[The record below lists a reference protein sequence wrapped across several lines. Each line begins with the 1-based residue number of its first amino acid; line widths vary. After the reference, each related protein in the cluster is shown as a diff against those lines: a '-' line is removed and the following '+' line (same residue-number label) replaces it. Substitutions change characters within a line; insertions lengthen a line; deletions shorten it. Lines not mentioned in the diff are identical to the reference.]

1 MIDPNQKVNS
11 EHLKRNA
18 YLYIRQSTPRQ
29 VLENIESAKR
39 QYALRQRA
47 VAMGWPMERI
57 IVVDSDQGHSGA
69 SAVDREGFQKL
80 VAEVGLGRA
89 GIVLGLEVSRLAR
102 NNADWH
108 RLLEICALADTL
120 ILDEDGVYDPKNF
133 NDRLLL
139 GLKGAMSEA
148 ELHVLYARMRGG
160 ILSKARRGE
169 LTVRLPV
176 GLVYD
181 DKAEVVLDPDTQVQ
195 QSVRLLFTAFGRES
209 SAYAAVKSFRQ
220 QGLLFPKRMFSGPR
234 KGELVWVELAYSQAI
249 SLLRNPRYAGAF
261 VFGRTRIRKKA
272 DGHFKIVK
280 DLPRDQWH
288 TLLPNAHAGYISW
301 EEYEA
306 NQRRL
311 DENVRFRNA
320 DRRNTPPRE
329 GPALLQGIVLC
340 GRCGERMFVHYRKR
354 GDSLI
359 PEYFCNESNLTLT
372 KRVLCQ
378 QILGGDLDLAI
389 SRLLVEAMTP
399 LALEVALGVQAEV
412 QSRLQEADRLRRAQ
426 VDRAQYEAQL
436 AQRRYMQVDPAN
448 RLVADALETDWNE
461 KLRILRE
468 AQEEYERQRQAD
480 RSVIDSEHRERILA
494 LATDFP
500 KLWASPNTAAR
511 ERKRIVRLMLEDV
524 TLIKDQQ
531 ITAHLRFKGGATR
544 TVSIPRPLTASE
556 MWKTSPEIVTEID
569 RLLEQ
574 HTTREIAN
582 ILNQRGLLSGT
593 DQTFT
598 GNMVIGIQQRY
609 GLRPRRDRLRQAG
622 LLTQHEV
629 ADILGISQ
637 GTVSRRCKRGL
648 IKGHVYND
656 RGDSLYE
663 RPGSA
668 PMYDSRGRILSSRRK
683 PTQVT
688 HGSSSAVGGERSF
701 GRTRSTH

>member
-1 MIDPNQKVNS
+1 MMIGLNPKVNS

-18 YLYIRQSTPRQ
+18 YLYVRQSTPRQ
-29 VLENIESAKR
+29 VLENTESAKR
-39 QYALRQRA
+39 QYGLRQRA
-47 VAMGWPMERI
+47 AALGWPMERI

-69 SAVDREGFQKL
+69 SVADREGFQKL
-80 VAEVGLGRA
+80 VAEVGMGRA

-139 GLKGAMSEA
+139 GLKGTMSEA

-181 DKAEVVLDPDTQVQ
+181 DKGEVILDPDTQVQ
-195 QSVRLLFTAFGRES
+195 QSLRLLFATFRREGS
-209 SAYAAVKSFRQ
+209 VWAAVKSIRQ
-220 QGLLFPKRMFSGPR
+220 QGLLFPKRLFCGPR
-234 KGELVWVELAYSQAI
+234 KGDLLWVELDYSQAVGI
-249 SLLRNPRYAGAF
+249 LRSPRYAGAY
-261 VFGRTRIRKKA
+261 VFGRTRIRKKM
-272 DGHFKIVK
+272 DGSFKAASK
-280 DLPRDQWH
+280 LPREQWH
-288 TLLPNAHAGYISW
+288 TLLPNAHPGYIAW

-311 DENVRFRNA
+311 DQNARFRSS
-320 DRRNTPPRE
+320 DRRNSPPRE

-340 GRCGERMFVHYRKR
+340 GRCGERMMVHYRKH
-354 GDSLI
+354 GVSLI
-359 PEYFCNESNLTLT
+359 PEYFCRESNFTLT
-372 KRVLCQ
+372 RRVLCQ
-378 QILGGDLDLAI
+378 QILGGDLDVAI
-389 SRLLVEAMTP
+389 GKLLVEAMTP
-399 LALEVALGVQAEV
+399 MALEVALGVQAEI

-426 VDRAQYEAQL
+426 VDRARYEVQL

-461 KLRILRE
+461 KLRILKN
-468 AQEEYERQRQAD
+468 AQEEYERQGQSD
-480 RSVIDSEHRERILA
+480 RSVIDAEHRERILA

-500 KLWASPNTAAR
+500 KLWENPNTAAR

-524 TLIKDQQ
+524 TLIKDKE
-531 ITAHLRFKGGATR
+531 ITAHVRFKGGATR
-544 TVSIPRPLTASE
+544 TISIPRPLTAAE
-556 MWKTSPEIVTEID
+556 MWKTSPEIVAEID

-582 ILNQRGLLSGT
+582 ILNERGLSSGT
-593 DQTFT
+593 NQNFT
-598 GNMVIGIQQRY
+598 GNIVIGILQRY
-609 GLRPRRDRLRQAG
+609 GLKPRRDRLRVAG

-629 ADILGISQ
+629 AEILGISQ

-648 IKGHVYND
+648 IRGHVYND

-663 RPGSA
+663 NPGSDPA
-668 PMYDSRGRILSSRRK
+668 YDARGRLLQGRKTKIARPSSNERRCGT
-683 PTQVT
+683 PPET
-688 HGSSSAVGGERSF
+688 F
-701 GRTRSTH
+701 P